1 MGALTC
7 SIMSK
12 LFLICVL
19 ACVAMAAAK
28 PRVLPLRK
36 AVPHSTE
43 CGTTQLIA
51 CSGGIEGAWNDCYN
65 NADIFG
71 CINDVLGASDCIV
84 VCAMSYPGWAF
95 IPAEHKLNT

>member
-1 MGALTC
+1 MGIHLLIALTFT
-7 SIMSK
+7 IMSK

-36 AVPHSTE
+36 AVPQ
-43 CGTTQLIA
+43 CGLTQIIA
-51 CSGGIEGAWNDCYN
+51 CSGEIGGAWDDCYN

-71 CINDVLGASDCIV
+71 CINDVLGASDCISC
-84 VCAMSYPGWAF
+84 VCDVLGYLG
-95 IPAEHKLNT
+95 LYTC